1 MSITFIFRD
10 KFIKLVA
17 RNKIYDLREYVLSNI
32 HNLAGLGCKI
42 TLTISNQKIKE
53 RSETLINKGIYEV

>member
-53 RSETLINKGIYEV
+53 HSN